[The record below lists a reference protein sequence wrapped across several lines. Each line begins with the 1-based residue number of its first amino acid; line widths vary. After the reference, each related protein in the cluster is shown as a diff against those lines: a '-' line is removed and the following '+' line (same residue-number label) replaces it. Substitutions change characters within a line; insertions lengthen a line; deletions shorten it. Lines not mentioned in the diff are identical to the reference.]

1 MLSKLCYW
9 EGNVYKQKAA
19 TYEIP
24 LLQRCSR
31 QYPLINYPAVEA
43 VRNLAKTTGRIVNVL
58 RIRKNAGDQI
68 IGGIAEKLVK
78 SVEHEIWYIYVWKLL
93 N

>member
-1 MLSKLCYW
+1 M
-9 EGNVYKQKAA
+9 
-19 TYEIP
+19 
-24 LLQRCSR
+24 
-31 QYPLINYPAVEA
+31 NYPAVEA

-78 SVEHEIWYIYVWKLL
+78 SVEHEI
-93 N
+93 